1 MINVNLHP
9 EGQKARRKSR
19 PGSGLKLPSFD
30 LGGWGGLDALRGDPW
45 RTAMIISFI
54 VVPVGV
60 LAMWFTQRA
69 QASDLESRLETA
81 LADSTRLADLR
92 ALSDSLLARQNE
104 IRERISL
111 IERLDGDRFVWPHL
125 MDQISE
131 ALPTGAWITSMEK
144 RGALPD
150 LSVELQAVAATPM
163 TITEFARALEA
174 SRHIARVRIV
184 RSQRQTT
191 GGREGHAFTLMIHYS
206 QPAEPVETAPLIA
219 GGT

>member
-9 EGQKARRKSR
+9 EGQKSRRKSR
-19 PGSGLKLPSFD
+19 VGSGFKLPSFEI
-30 LGGWGGLDALRGDPW
+30 GGWGGLDAFRDDPW
-45 RTAMIISFI
+45 RSAMIISFL
-54 VVPVGV
+54 VVPVGI
-60 LAMWFTQRA
+60 LAMWFSQRA
-69 QASDLESRLETA
+69 EASDLESRLETA
-81 LADSTRLADLR
+81 VADSTRLADLR

-125 MDQISE
+125 LDQISA
-131 ALPTGAWITSMEK
+131 ALPTGAWINSIERQST
-144 RGALPD
+144 LPD
-150 LSVELQAVAATPM
+150 LRLQLQAVAATPM
-163 TITEFARALEA
+163 TVTEFVRALEA
-174 SRHIARVRIV
+174 SRYIERVRIV
-184 RSQRQTT
+184 RSERQTT